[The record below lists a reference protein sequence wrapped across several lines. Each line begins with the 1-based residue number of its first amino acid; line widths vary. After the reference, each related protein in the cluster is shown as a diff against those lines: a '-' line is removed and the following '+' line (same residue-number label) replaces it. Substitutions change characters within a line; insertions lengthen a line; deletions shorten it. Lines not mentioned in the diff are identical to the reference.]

1 METLEAVG
9 YSVDPQES
17 MRIHYLRQIG
27 YSAMPRYH
35 SHASYEIF
43 YVQDGGRT
51 YFINE
56 TAIHAAKGDLVFIC
70 PTDLHRTVSTD
81 ALLCERILV
90 NFTEEFIREGG
101 GLLFPLQELGR
112 DPLYHLPF
120 EEQHAVQQCLQE
132 MLSEMQRRDAGYIE
146 YSRCLLTGLLIRL
159 YRIRR
164 REHGQPA
171 AVTSVIHPM
180 ETKITEIARYINDHF
195 DEPLTLQGIAELF
208 YISPSYLCRIFP
220 RITGFHFR
228 EYLQTIRLRAAR
240 ELLRHSTLSVAMIAE
255 RTGYAHTANFSVI
268 FKKLTGC
275 TPSQYRIMN
284 RQKRNIQ

>member
-1 METLEAVG
+1 METLAAVG
-9 YSVDPQES
+9 YSIDPQES
-17 MRIHYLRQIG
+17 MRIHYLRQTG
-27 YSAMPRYH
+27 YTAMPRYH

-56 TAIHAAKGDLVFIC
+56 TAVHAGKGDLVFIC

-90 NFTEEFIREGG
+90 NFTEEFIRQGG

-112 DPLYHLPF
+112 DHLYRLPP
-120 EEQHAVQQCLQE
+120 EEQTAIEQCLQE
-132 MLSEMQRRDAGYIE
+132 LLTEMERREAGYIE

-159 YRIRR
+159 YRLRR
-164 REHGQPA
+164 REQGQPA
-171 AVTSVIHPM
+171 APLSTTHPM
-180 ETKITEIARYINDHF
+180 ETKITEIARYINEHF
-195 DEPLTLQGIAELF
+195 DEPLTLQEISERF

-220 RITGFHFR
+220 QITGFHFR

-240 ELLRHSTLSVAMIAE
+240 ELLRSSTLSIALIAE

-268 FKKLTGC
+268 FKKKTGY

-284 RQKRNIQ
+284 RQKHNIQ